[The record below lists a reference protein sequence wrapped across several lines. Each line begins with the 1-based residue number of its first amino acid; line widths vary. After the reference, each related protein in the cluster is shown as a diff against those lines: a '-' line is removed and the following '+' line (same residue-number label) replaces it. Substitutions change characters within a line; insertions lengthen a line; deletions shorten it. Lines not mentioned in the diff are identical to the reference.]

1 MSTRANGG
9 RNTNELGGRI
19 VVGYGGNGNGLPS
32 NRGGGGCVR
41 EMVADEYVGSVRD
54 ADRSD
59 GVIRNGSVTLLDGR
73 TFLEFTTYLHAGQ
86 TAADLSW
93 HLKGFGNQRIMWAT
107 GEVGG
112 SGACDAPL
120 QYHGGAR
127 GLASLNFPGFGSA
140 CILEEVKEEETGNGG
155 HGRDV
160 GINR

>member
-1 MSTRANGG
+1 MDIMAYEMREDIFLRSTAIVA
-9 RNTNELGGRI
+9 RN
-19 VVGYGGNGNGLPS
+19 
-32 NRGGGGCVR
+32 
-41 EMVADEYVGSVRD
+41 D
-54 ADRSD
+54 A
-59 GVIRNGSVTLLDGR
+59 TALKQYLDGKDAAVEEHG
-73 TFLEFTTYLHAGQ
+73 EFAV
-86 TAADLSW
+86 SW

-112 SGACDAPL
+112 SGECDAPL

-140 CILEEVKEEETGNGG
+140 CILEEEKEEEAGNGG